1 MGWYRGGD
9 AGGRG
14 DIKLI
19 SRPQACFDY
28 GERQPAPAR
37 QSSYAAL
44 PLALLAQPK
53 QNYGTPPR
61 SSSTSTIS
69 SSVSAVSP
77 FSSVEPLYPSSQ
89 TSSDLPSHISCL
101 QEFEYCLTTAFA
113 CNKSAIR
120 NRSRPRPVCDFTS
133 FHSTLNIPVF
143 ELHQACGTTNKYHLG
158 FQSVSNT
165 DRCGRVRSSVGNTG
179 KRYFSMP
186 SPVLDPGGFS
196 ATGGT

>member
-53 QNYGTPPR
+53 AKLRNT
-61 SSSTSTIS
+61 TTI
-69 SSVSAVSP
+69 
-77 FSSVEPLYPSSQ
+77 FLH
-89 TSSDLPSHISCL
+89 LHHLFFRLRC
-101 QEFEYCLTTAFA
+101 
-113 CNKSAIR
+113 
-120 NRSRPRPVCDFTS
+120 FT
-133 FHSTLNIPVF
+133 L
-143 ELHQACGTTNKYHLG
+143 LLC
-158 FQSVSNT
+158 
-165 DRCGRVRSSVGNTG
+165 
-179 KRYFSMP
+179 
-186 SPVLDPGGFS
+186 
-196 ATGGT
+196 